1 MQHISALT
9 LKDLDNV
16 RKQVGMELGPSHIL
30 TNLLMFVRDEG
41 ANMLKPIQGTNLTAE
56 ELEALRDGKKIMAIR
71 MIRAR
76 TGLGLLESKEMAD
89 TAEYNLR
96 RAK

>member
-9 LKDLDNV
+9 LKELDNI
-16 RKQVGMELGPSHIL
+16 RKQVGLELGPSHIL
-30 TNLLMFVRDEG
+30 TNLLTFVHDEG

-56 ELEALRDGKKIMAIR
+56 ELEALRDGKKILAIR
-71 MIRAR
+71 MIWAR

-89 TAEYNLR
+89 LADLKR
-96 RAK
+96 GRS